1 MADYKGIYYKDNKE
15 DKQIFYE
22 GGAHFKYN
30 KLYKILEKLALNQK
44 IRIRRDK
51 LIESREKKLNERYKR
66 LNKSVENG
74 KRNINKVS
82 FLKYKY

>member
-44 IRIRRDK
+44 MRIKRDK
-51 LIESREKKLNERYKR
+51 LIERRERKLNERYKR
-66 LNKSVENG
+66 LNKSVEE
-74 KRNINKVS
+74 RNINKVS
-82 FLKYKY
+82 FIKYHFS

>member
-30 KLYKILEKLALNQK
+30 KLYKILAKLALNQK
-44 IRIRRDK
+44 MRIKREK
-51 LIESREKKLNERYKR
+51 LIESRERKLNERYKR
-66 LNKSVENG
+66 LNKSVEE
-74 KRNINKVS
+74 RNINKVS
-82 FLKYKY
+82 FIKCKY

>member
-22 GGAHFKYN
+22 GGAHFIF
-30 KLYKILEKLALNQK
+30 LYKILEKLALNQK

-51 LIESREKKLNERYKR
+51 LIESRKKKLNERYKR
-66 LNKSVENG
+66 LNKSVEE
-74 KRNINKVS
+74 RNINKVS
-82 FLKYKY
+82 FIKCKY